1 MSVTEN
7 LNPSFTEKTF
17 GAMKAER
24 VVKQMTFD
32 RTEASPSETLNVS
45 VPKLNENEVL
55 VPGSLAL
62 PFDIDLCGGHAN
74 DFLVQRVTRALVEK
88 LLVRFVG
95 AVLQD
100 TVGHDIYR
108 VRGNL

>member
-1 MSVTEN
+1 MSVPEN

-24 VVKQMTFD
+24 AIKRITFD
-32 RTEASPSETLNVS
+32 RTEASPRATPYVS

-62 PFDIDLCGGHAN
+62 LFDIDFSRGNAN
-74 DFLVQRVTRALVEK
+74 NFLVHNVTRALVDK
-88 LLVRFVG
+88 LRLKLAG

-100 TVGHDIYR
+100 TGWA
-108 VRGNL
+108 